1 MKQLKAPLMLTML
14 VILIAALALSGC
26 TSPTPTATPTPIP
39 TAVPTVTPV
48 PGPTVLA
55 ITGMVTTPMN
65 LSLNDLKGYP
75 QYTAA
80 WQNNAGNASYN
91 GTGPRVLDI
100 LNKAGL
106 LSSAS
111 NITFVATDNYTTAMT
126 LADLMGKYND
136 SIVAYDWTGL
146 DKNGTKLNNTN
157 TLQVIVP
164 AGGNKNQ
171 AKLLNQITV
180 S

>member
-1 MKQLKAPLMLTML
+1 MT
-14 VILIAALALSGC
+14 
-26 TSPTPTATPTPIP
+26 
-39 TAVPTVTPV
+39 
-48 PGPTVLA
+48 
-55 ITGMVTTPMN
+55 
-65 LSLNDLKGYP
+65 

-91 GTGPRVLDI
+91 GTGPKVLDL

-111 NITFVATDNYTTAMT
+111 NITFFSTDNFNTTMT
-126 LADLMGKYND
+126 LADLNGKYND

-146 DKNGTKLNNTN
+146 DKNGTVLTNTNN

-171 AKLLNQITV
+171 AKLLYQITV